1 MSIKEQRS
9 HHIGFCLA
17 CVHKKHTLEHGV
29 VCTLTDKIANFDEEC
44 SSFSVDVSEVQ
55 KAKKAHKKYLEENYP
70 LDRHAIEEMI
80 TDYRYS
86 FMSKKD
92 ISKYRSSK
100 KMAFR
105 ESDTSD
111 LNGIFIF
118 GAIAFVS
125 FLYFLFNLD
134 QPITLL
140 VTLGSIIGSAVCS
153 YRYLNKDYKVK
164 IKITEK
170 GIQEKHTFVAWSEM
184 IDYVLLTEVIRNNK
198 HTEHKHTLLALTISG
213 SLKFVPLDHLDEE
226 PEIIVRTI
234 QEHRKL
240 YYHDSY

>member
-17 CVHKKHTLEHGV
+17 CVHKKRTLEHGV
-29 VCTLTDKIANFDEEC
+29 VCTLTDKIADFDEEC
-44 SSFSVDVSEVQ
+44 PSFEVDISEVQ
-55 KAKKAHKKYLEENYP
+55 KAKKTHKKYLEENYP

-80 TDYRYS
+80 TDYTYS
-86 FMSKKD
+86 FMNTKELSEYRPSKKT
-92 ISKYRSSK
+92 
-100 KMAFR
+100 AFR

-118 GAIAFVS
+118 GAIALVS

-134 QPITLL
+134 QPISLV

-164 IKITEK
+164 IRITEK

-184 IDYVLLTEVIRNNK
+184 IDYVLLTEVIRNNN
-198 HTEHKHTLLALTISG
+198 HTEYKHTLLVLTISG
-213 SLKFVPLDHLDEE
+213 SLKFVSLDHLDGE
-226 PEIIVRTI
+226 PETIVRTI
-234 QEHRKL
+234 QDHRKL
-240 YYHDSY
+240 YYHDTY